1 MVETRRPV
9 RWAGPALIVIGVLH
23 TLVMIG
29 SLYPV
34 YWEMI
39 SAGLWNTVSAK
50 TFEEAPM
57 WSAASWS
64 LIFGFM
70 LVFAGLLLP
79 KNRTPVSKAAA
90 LALVGILI
98 VGIVVMPTGGFWFGI
113 PVAAGLW
120 SRG

>member
-9 RWAGPALIVIGVLH
+9 RWAGPALIFIGVLH
-23 TLVMIG
+23 TAVMILA
-29 SLYPV
+29 LYPV
-34 YWEMI
+34 YGEML
-39 SAGLWNTVSAK
+39 SAGLWNTVSAS
-50 TFEEAPM
+50 TYEEAPA

-79 KNRTPVSKAAA
+79 RNRVPVSKAAA
-90 LALVGILI
+90 LVLVGILA
-98 VGIVVMPTGGFWFGI
+98 VGIVVMPTGGFWLGI

-120 SRG
+120 RRG